1 MTTGDPPAGAA
12 LLSPFLVQRKAEFL
26 YIHGRMKAKT
36 VASAKRRILVVDD
49 HPILRKGI
57 VDLLGMDYVICG
69 EAEKVEDALAAIA
82 KLKPDLVIIDLSLK
96 GAGGLDLLKDLQI
109 RHPELPSLVLSMHDE
124 TLFAER
130 VLRAGARGYVM
141 KAEAVN
147 ELKEAVGRVLA
158 GNVYL
163 SPAMSDRVL
172 KAYHGGEKSS
182 ETSPMQRLSDRE
194 FEVFEMIGRGMA
206 MREIAKA
213 LHLSV
218 KTVETHR
225 THIKEKLNI
234 PTALELIRHA
244 TQWVTGR

>member
-1 MTTGDPPAGAA
+1 MTTSSAGTGTK
-12 LLSPFLVQRKAEFL
+12 S
-26 YIHGRMKAKT
+26 
-36 VASAKRRILVVDD
+36 RIFIVDD
-49 HPILRKGI
+49 HPIVRKGI
-57 VDLLGMDYVICG
+57 VNMLGRDFVVCG
-69 EAEKVEDALAAIA
+69 EAESVEDALKLIA
-82 KLKPDLVIIDLSLK
+82 KLKPDLVIVDLSLK
-96 GAGGLDLLKDLQI
+96 GAGGLELLKDLQI
-109 RHPELPSLVLSMHDE
+109 RHPNIPTLVMSMHDE

-147 ELKEAVGRVLA
+147 ELDRAVRRVLA

-172 KAYHGGEKSS
+172 NAYGQGEKDPESS
-182 ETSPMQRLSDRE
+182 PLKRLSDRE
-194 FEVFEMIGRGMA
+194 FEVFEMIGRGLP

-225 THIKEKLNI
+225 AHIKEKLDI
-234 PTALELIRHA
+234 PTALELVRHA
-244 TQWVTGR
+244 TQWVSGR

>member
-1 MTTGDPPAGAA
+1 
-12 LLSPFLVQRKAEFL
+12 
-26 YIHGRMKAKT
+26 
-36 VASAKRRILVVDD
+36 
-49 HPILRKGI
+49 
-57 VDLLGMDYVICG
+57 
-69 EAEKVEDALAAIA
+69 
-82 KLKPDLVIIDLSLK
+82 
-96 GAGGLDLLKDLQI
+96 
-109 RHPELPSLVLSMHDE
+109 
-124 TLFAER
+124 
-130 VLRAGARGYVM
+130 M

-147 ELKEAVGRVLA
+147 ELKEAVTRVLG

-172 KAYHGGEKSS
+172 KSYHGGEKDVES
-182 ETSPMQRLSDRE
+182 SPMKRLSDRE

-218 KTVETHR
+218 KTIETHR

>member
-1 MTTGDPPAGAA
+1 MAGELAMTTSSAGTGTK
-12 LLSPFLVQRKAEFL
+12 S
-26 YIHGRMKAKT
+26 
-36 VASAKRRILVVDD
+36 RIFIVDD
-49 HPILRKGI
+49 HPIVRKGI
-57 VDLLGMDYVICG
+57 VNMLGRDFVVCG
-69 EAEKVEDALAAIA
+69 EAESVEDALKLIA
-82 KLKPDLVIIDLSLK
+82 KLKPDLVIVDLSLK
-96 GAGGLDLLKDLQI
+96 GAGGLELLKDLQI
-109 RHPELPSLVLSMHDE
+109 RHPNIPTLVMSMHDE

-147 ELKEAVGRVLA
+147 ELDRAVRRVLA

-172 KAYHGGEKSS
+172 NAYGQGEKDPESS
-182 ETSPMQRLSDRE
+182 PLKRLSDRE
-194 FEVFEMIGRGMA
+194 FEVFEMIGRGLP

-225 THIKEKLNI
+225 AHIKEKLDI
-234 PTALELIRHA
+234 PTALELVRHA
-244 TQWVTGR
+244 TQWVSGR

>member
-1 MTTGDPPAGAA
+1 MSVMTSKAA
-12 LLSPFLVQRKAEFL
+12 KN
-26 YIHGRMKAKT
+26 
-36 VASAKRRILVVDD
+36 RIFIVDD
-49 HPILRKGI
+49 HPIVRKGI
-57 VDLLGMDYVICG
+57 ANMLGRDFVVCG
-69 EAEKVEDALAAIA
+69 EAESVEEALPAIGRI
-82 KLKPDLVIIDLSLK
+82 KPDLVIVDLSLK
-96 GAGGLDLLKDLQI
+96 GAGGLELLKDLQI
-109 RHPELPSLVLSMHDE
+109 RHPNIPTLVMSMHDE

-147 ELKEAVGRVLA
+147 ELDRAVRRVLS

-172 KAYHGGEKSS
+172 NAFSTGDKDPDA
-182 ETSPMQRLSDRE
+182 SPMKRLSDRE
-194 FEVFEMIGRGMA
+194 LEVFEMIGRGLP

-225 THIKEKLNI
+225 AHIKEKLDI
-234 PTALELIRHA
+234 PTALQLVHHA
-244 TQWVTGR
+244 TQWVSGR

>member
-1 MTTGDPPAGAA
+1 MKTKAAPA
-12 LLSPFLVQRKAEFL
+12 R
-26 YIHGRMKAKT
+26 
-36 VASAKRRILVVDD
+36 RRIFIVDD
-49 HPILRKGI
+49 HPILRKGV
-57 VDLLGMDYVICG
+57 VDLLGGDFEICG
-69 EAEKVEDALAAIA
+69 EAERIEDALPAIA
-82 KLKPDLVIIDLSLK
+82 SKKPDLVIVDLSLK
-96 GAGGLDLLKDLQI
+96 GAGGLELLKDLQI
-109 RHPELPSLVLSMHDE
+109 RFPGLPSLVLSMHDE
-124 TLFAER
+124 SLFAER

-147 ELKEAVGRVLA
+147 ELKEAVTRVLS

-172 KAYHGGEKSS
+172 KAYHGGEKDAG
-182 ETSPMQRLSDRE
+182 ESPMKRLSDRE

-218 KTVETHR
+218 KTIETHR